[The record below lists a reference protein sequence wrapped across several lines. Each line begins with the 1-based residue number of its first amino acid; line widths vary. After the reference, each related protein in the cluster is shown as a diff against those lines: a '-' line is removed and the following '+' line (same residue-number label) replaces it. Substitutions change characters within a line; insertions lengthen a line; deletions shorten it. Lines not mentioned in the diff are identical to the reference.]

1 MLFSCCP
8 RLWRRI
14 GVIGATVCLALTL
27 AACGGDGGAENTA
40 ADSEPAS
47 VSVPDTASLW
57 SVLQTDDRFSTL
69 ATAIDS
75 AQLDSQLTAGGPY
88 TLFAPTNAAFERLPE
103 GTVDALLTDR
113 QDRLRT
119 ILLYHV
125 VDGRLRSPSIP
136 RADTI
141 ATLGGSGL
149 PVSRAD
155 TSVTVGDDIP
165 VLAADIETA
174 NGIVHVIDGVLRP
187 PEE

>member
-8 RLWRRI
+8 RLRRRI
-14 GVIGATVCLALTL
+14 GVIGATVCLALGL
-27 AACGGDGGAENTA
+27 VACGGDGRSENTA

-75 AQLDSQLTAGGPY
+75 ARLDSQLTAGGPY
-88 TLFAPTNAAFERLPE
+88 TLFAPTNAAFERLPD
-103 GTVDALLTDR
+103 GTVGALLSDR
-113 QDRLRT
+113 QDRLRA
-119 ILLYHV
+119 ILLHHL
-125 VDGRLRSPSIP
+125 VDGRHLGTSLPQG
-136 RADTI
+136 DTL

-149 PVSRAD
+149 PVGRTD
-155 TSVTVGDDIP
+155 TAVTVGGNIP

-174 NGIVHVIDGVLRP
+174 NGLIHVIDDVLRP

>member
-8 RLWRRI
+8 RLLRRI
-14 GVIGATVCLALTL
+14 GVIGATVCLALGL
-27 AACGGDGGAENTA
+27 VACGGDGGSDTA
-40 ADSEPAS
+40 ASDPEPAS

-57 SVLQTDDRFSTL
+57 SVLQTDDRFTTL

-75 AQLDSQLTAGGPY
+75 ARLDSQLTAGGPY
-88 TLFAPTNAAFERLPE
+88 TLFAPTNTAFEQLPE
-103 GTVDALLTDR
+103 GTVDALLTDQ

-125 VDGRLRSPSIP
+125 VDGRRRSTSVSS
-136 RADTI
+136 ADTI
-141 ATLGGSGL
+141 ATLAGSGL
-149 PVSRAD
+149 PVRRTD
-155 TSVTVGDDIP
+155 TTVVVGANVP

-174 NGIVHVIDGVLRP
+174 NGLIHVIDGVLRP